1 MKNNRF
7 IVFEGIDGSGHTTQ
21 AKLLADYIAER
32 GALVWLTREPTE
44 LTEAGRAIKTTLR
57 GELPM
62 PNDPM
67 EFQKLYVE
75 DRRQHV
81 EEIKQHLAAGEWV
94 VCDRYVPSTVA
105 YGAGSGADYQT
116 LLELNQQ
123 FPLPD
128 ATFFLDVSPSIAV
141 ERVKGRG
148 ETREFF
154 EHEEKLSAIR
164 QNYLR
169 LMENYPHMKSVN
181 GEQGIED
188 IAGQV
193 RAILGI

>member
-21 AKLLADYIAER
+21 AKLLADYIAEH
-32 GALVWLTREPTE
+32 GVPVWLTNEPT
-44 LTEAGRAIKTTLR
+44 LFTEAGRTIKATLR

-62 PNDPM
+62 PNDPL
-67 EFQKLYVE
+67 EFQKLYVD
-75 DRRQHV
+75 DRRVHV
-81 EEIKQHLAAGEWV
+81 EEIKQHLANGEWV
-94 VCDRYVPSTVA
+94 ICDRYVPSTVA
-105 YGAGSGADYQT
+105 YGTGSGANYQT

-128 ATFFLDVSPSIAV
+128 TTFFLDVSPAVAV

-154 EHEEKLSAIR
+154 EYEEKLSAIR

-169 LMENYPHMKSVN
+169 LMENYPHMQSIN

-188 IAGQV
+188 IATQA
-193 RAILGI
+193 RALLGI

>member
-21 AKLLADYIAER
+21 AKWLADYIAEH
-32 GALVWLTREPTE
+32 GIPVWLTNEPT
-44 LTEAGRAIKTTLR
+44 LFTEAGQTIKATLR

-62 PNDPM
+62 PKDPL

-75 DRRQHV
+75 DRRVHV
-81 EEIKQHLAAGEWV
+81 EEIKQHLANGDWV
-94 VCDRYVPSTVA
+94 VCDRYVPSTIA

-123 FPLPD
+123 FPVPD
-128 ATFFLDVSPSIAV
+128 TTFFLDVSPTMAV

-148 ETREFF
+148 EAREFF
-154 EHEEKLSAIR
+154 EYEEKLSSIR

-169 LMENYPHMKSVN
+169 LMENYPHMKLIN

-188 IAGQV
+188 IASQV

>member
-7 IVFEGIDGSGHTTQ
+7 IVLEGIDGSGHTTQ
-21 AKLLADYIAER
+21 AKLLADYISEH
-32 GALVWLTREPTE
+32 GVPVWLTGEPT
-44 LTEAGRAIKTTLR
+44 LFTEAGRTIKATLK
-57 GELPM
+57 GELPA
-62 PNDPM
+62 PNDPL

-75 DRRQHV
+75 DRRAHV
-81 EEIKQHLAAGEWV
+81 EEIKQHLANGEWV
-94 VCDRYVPSTVA
+94 ICDRYVPSTVA

-128 ATFFLDVSPSIAV
+128 ATFFLDVSPKVAV

-154 EHEEKLSAIR
+154 EYEEKLSAIR

-169 LMENYPHMKSVN
+169 LTENYPHVKQID
-181 GEQGIED
+181 GEQGVED

-193 RAILGI
+193 RAVLGI

>member
-21 AKLLADYIAER
+21 AKLLADYLAEHN
-32 GALVWLTREPTE
+32 ASVWLTNEPT
-44 LTEAGRAIKTTLR
+44 LFTEAGRNIKATLR

-62 PNDPM
+62 PSDPL

-75 DRRQHV
+75 DRRIHV
-81 EEIKQHLAAGEWV
+81 EEIKQHLAGSEWV
-94 VCDRYVPSTVA
+94 ICDRYVPSTVA
-105 YGAGSGADYQT
+105 YGSGSGADYQT

-123 FPLPD
+123 FPVPD
-128 ATFFLDVSPSIAV
+128 TTFFLDVNPTVAV

-148 ETREFF
+148 EAREFF
-154 EHEEKLSAIR
+154 EYEEKLSSIR

-169 LMENYPHMKSVN
+169 LMENYPHMKLIN
-181 GEQGIED
+181 GEQGIAD
-188 IAGQV
+188 IAAQA

>member
-21 AKLLADYIAER
+21 AKLLADYIAKH
-32 GALVWLTREPTE
+32 GAPVWLTNEPT
-44 LTEAGRAIKTTLR
+44 LFTEAGRAIKATLR

-62 PNDPM
+62 PNDPL

-75 DRRQHV
+75 DRRAHV
-81 EEIKQHLAAGEWV
+81 EEIKQHLANGEWV

-105 YGAGSGADYQT
+105 YGSGSGADYQT

-128 ATFFLDVSPSIAV
+128 TTFFLDVSPAVAV

-148 ETREFF
+148 EAREFF
-154 EHEEKLSAIR
+154 EYEEKLSSIR

-169 LMENYPHMKSVN
+169 MMENYPHMKKVD
-181 GEQGIED
+181 GEQGVED
-188 IAGQV
+188 IAAQA

>member
-21 AKLLADYIAER
+21 AKLLADYIAEH
-32 GALVWLTREPTE
+32 GVPVWLTNEPT
-44 LTEAGRAIKTTLR
+44 LFSEAGRTAKAMLR

-62 PNDPM
+62 PDPL
-67 EFQKLYVE
+67 EFQKLYIE
-75 DRRQHV
+75 DRRIHV
-81 EEIKQHLAAGEWV
+81 EEIKQHLANGEWV

-128 ATFFLDVSPSIAV
+128 TTFFLDISPAVAV

-148 ETREFF
+148 EAREFF
-154 EHEEKLSAIR
+154 EYEEKLSAIR

-169 LMENYPHMKSVN
+169 LMENYPYMKSIN

-188 IAGQV
+188 IAAQS